1 MCISCRLASG
11 VQPILGYN
19 YGSRQ
24 HDRVKSTLKW
34 SLISGTAVMFV
45 ALFIFQV
52 FPVQIISIFGQE
64 SDLYVE
70 FAVKCFRIYLLACF
84 LIPSGAVVGIFFQ
97 SIGKPVQAAA
107 LTLSRQVI
115 LLIPAMLIFGYTMG
129 VEGILWAGPFSD
141 ALSGIIALI
150 TVKVLW
156 NGIFE
161 NKGQKETAGR

>member
-1 MCISCRLASG
+1 MGRISHW
-11 VQPILGYN
+11 V
-19 YGSRQ
+19 
-24 HDRVKSTLKW
+24 
-34 SLISGTAVMFV
+34 V